1 MSGISRTGSKKTGAV
16 ATNSQPASGDKKHEK
31 SAPASVGDDQLQV
44 SAEAQRIDELF
55 QSLADVEEVNQSR
68 VESIR
73 RALKNGELPVDYPL
87 LASKILELT
96 DELNRDES

>member
-1 MSGISRTGSKKTGAV
+1 MSGISRTGSKKTGT
-16 ATNSQPASGDKKHEK
+16 ATTSKVEGGN
-31 SAPASVGDDQLQV
+31 APTKTPTHAIQDDQLQV

-73 RALKNGELPVDYPL
+73 RAIKNGELPVDYSL

-96 DELNRDES
+96 DELNRDS

>member
-1 MSGISRTGSKKTGAV
+1 MSGISRTGSKKTGV
-16 ATNSQPASGDKKHEK
+16 VTTSSQPSSSHKKQEK
-31 SAPASVGDDQLQV
+31 ISPAIVGDDLLEV

-87 LASKILELT
+87 LASKIVELT
-96 DELNRDES
+96 DELNREE